1 MTVRRALFLV
11 VLLLTAAPVLVQ
23 AHDVSRSQ
31 SRLEVRG
38 AEIQCSI
45 TLDLVEFPGVDV
57 NRDAVVSYEELDPAI
72 ERIYAALKAHFFV
85 GDPEPPI
92 RTRVER
98 YELLEDHL
106 LRLDVRYAFER
117 PPTRVK
123 VTSTLHEITRPDHHH
138 LISVRFGDD
147 LQESVLGAG
156 ADSVVFDRTSVHPY
170 VETVKK
176 FVTLGIEHIVT
187 GYDHLAFLVC
197 LLIATTTFGSLVKV
211 ITSFTLAHSIT
222 LALATFDLVILPTR
236 LTESLI
242 ALSIAYVAIENL
254 LQFRAVERYRI
265 TFLFGLVHGFGFSN
279 VLREMQLPRASLAVS
294 LFSFNAGVEI
304 GQIAFV
310 LMVFPL
316 VLFLSSRRWPQLRPA
331 VSLSVACLAAY
342 WFVQR
347 AFLG

>member
-1 MTVRRALFLV
+1 MVRQAACLV
-11 VLLLTAAPVLVQ
+11 LLLLTAATALVQ

-31 SRLEVRG
+31 SRLDVRG
-38 AEIQCSI
+38 VEIQGSV
-45 TLDLVEFPGVDV
+45 TLDLVEFPWIDV
-57 NRDAVVSYEELDPAI
+57 NHDAVISYDELEPAI
-72 ERIYAALKAHFFV
+72 ERIYAALTAHFFV
-85 GDPEPPI
+85 GGPEPPI
-92 RTRVER
+92 RTRVTR
-98 YELLEDHL
+98 YEILEDHL
-106 LRLDVRYAFER
+106 LRLDVHYTFER

-123 VTSTLHEITRPDHHH
+123 VTSTLHEITRPDHYH

-147 LQESVLGAG
+147 LQESVLGSG
-156 ADSVVFDRTSVHPY
+156 ADSMVFDRTSDHPY

-197 LLIATTTFGSLVKV
+197 LLIATTTFGSLVRV

-222 LALATFDLVILPTR
+222 LALATFQLVILPTR
-236 LTESLI
+236 VTESFI

-254 LQFRAVERYRI
+254 LQFRAVERYRV

-310 LMVFPL
+310 SVVFPL
-316 VLFLSSRRWPQLRPA
+316 VLILSSRRWPQLRPA
-331 VSLSVACLAAY
+331 VSLSMACLAVY